1 MSFADILRPVT
12 DFLELG
18 GPVVALLAA
27 LSVIA
32 LAVVILKLAQF
43 WLERVGRP
51 GRAEAAVRLW
61 GHGRHR
67 EAWQALGD
75 IRGASEEA
83 VAIAL
88 QAGEAGTVDKALVEE
103 EIARAATRRLH
114 GFNRGMKALDAIAQI
129 APLLGLFGTVLGMIE
144 AFQKL
149 QEAGNAVD
157 PSLLAGGIWVALLT
171 TAAGLAVAMPVSL
184 VVTFLEARIEDEKVA
199 IETLASA
206 VLLQQ
211 ARGARAAAATD
222 PLADTEAGGFERVAN
237 AH

>member
-27 LSVIA
+27 LSVVA

-75 IRGASEEA
+75 IRSASEEA

-184 VVTFLEARIEDEKVA
+184 VVTFLESRIEDEKVA

-211 ARGARAAAATD
+211 ARGARAAAAD

>member
-18 GPVVALLAA
+18 GPVVALLAV
-27 LSVIA
+27 LSVVA

-75 IRGASEEA
+75 IRSASEEA

-184 VVTFLEARIEDEKVA
+184 VVTFLESRIEDEKVA

-211 ARGARAAAATD
+211 ARGARAAD

>member
-27 LSVIA
+27 LSVVA

-75 IRGASEEA
+75 IRSASEEA

-184 VVTFLEARIEDEKVA
+184 VVTFLESRIEDEKVA

-211 ARGARAAAATD
+211 ARGARAAD

>member
-18 GPVVALLAA
+18 GPVVALLAV
-27 LSVIA
+27 LSVVA

-75 IRGASEEA
+75 IRSASEEA

-88 QAGEAGTVDKALVEE
+88 QAGEAGAVDKALVEE

-184 VVTFLEARIEDEKVA
+184 VVTFLESRIEDEKVA

-211 ARGARAAAATD
+211 ARGARAAAAD

>member
-1 MSFADILRPVT
+1 MSFSDILSSISG
-12 DFLELG
+12 FLELG
-18 GPVVALLAA
+18 GPVVAVLAG

-32 LAVVILKLAQF
+32 LTVVILKLVQF
-43 WLERVGRP
+43 WTQRVGRP

-61 GHGRHR
+61 GHGRRR

-75 IRGASEEA
+75 IRSASEEA
-83 VAIAL
+83 VAIAM
-88 QAGEAGTVDKALVEE
+88 QSGEGGKTVDKALVEE
-103 EIARAATRRLH
+103 DIARAATRRLH
-114 GFNRGMKALDAIAQI
+114 RYNAGMKALDAIAQI

-149 QEAGNAVD
+149 QSAGNAVD

-171 TAAGLAVAMPVSL
+171 TAVGLAVAMPVSL
-184 VVTFLEARIEDEKVA
+184 VVTYLEGQIENEKVA

-206 VLLQQ
+206 VLLEQ
-211 ARGARAAAATD
+211 ARGGARATFEEV
-222 PLADTEAGGFERVAN
+222 EAGGYEQVAN

>member
-18 GPVVALLAA
+18 GPVVALLAV
-27 LSVIA
+27 LSVVA

-75 IRGASEEA
+75 IRSASEEA

-184 VVTFLEARIEDEKVA
+184 VVTFLESRVEDEKVA

-211 ARGARAAAATD
+211 ARGARAAD

>member
-18 GPVVALLAA
+18 GPVVALLAV
-27 LSVIA
+27 LSVVA
-32 LAVVILKLAQF
+32 LAVVLLKLAQF

-75 IRGASEEA
+75 IRSASEEA

-184 VVTFLEARIEDEKVA
+184 VVTFLESRIEDEKVA

-211 ARGARAAAATD
+211 ARGARAAD